1 MPSSGPGRILLLVV
15 LGWAAG
21 VAANAADGPDIRFLD
36 LERGRVAI
44 VDDSDDPYF
53 ALLQQQE
60 IGAKTDAAM
69 PNGAMSW
76 QRNACRSRFQDAVRT
91 FTPEEQAAI
100 TRVITSIYP
109 VLAQRFP
116 LVAKVPWRFIKLERR
131 FEGDTAHTRGHCIV
145 LSAGVMRVFQRD
157 PGYGFDESDA
167 FLLLNEQLHIIERF
181 NRPLFVPLFAQRWGF
196 IHMEEPPALSGQ
208 LRDHQYLDPDSITRD
223 WLYPVPVGSATMLIQ
238 PQIFLRSTSAVP
250 KLPEDRD
257 FVALGVE
264 AHAGGYR
271 YLVGAGGEIAMYELS
286 TVTPYLAAFA
296 PCTELISPNDIAA
309 ELFADLVIALSRAT
323 APPSTPLMDGFST
336 WAQSPQGFGRPAPAP

>member
-1 MPSSGPGRILLLVV
+1 MWLFMAMMC
-15 LGWAAG
+15 WAAG
-21 VAANAADGPDIRFLD
+21 SAARAADGPDIRFLD
-36 LERGRVAI
+36 LERARVAI

-76 QRNACRSRFQDAVRT
+76 MRNACRTRFQDAVRT
-91 FTPEEQAAI
+91 FTPEEQSAI
-100 TRVITSIYP
+100 TRVITSVYP
-109 VLAQRFP
+109 VLAQDYP

-145 LSAGVMRVFQRD
+145 LSEGVMRVFKRD
-157 PGYGFDESDA
+157 PGDSFDESDA
-167 FLLLNEQLHIIERF
+167 FLLLNEQLHIVERF

-196 IHMEEPPALSGQ
+196 IHMDTLPALNGQ
-208 LRDHQYLDPDSITRD
+208 LLDHQYLDPDSITRD
-223 WLYPVPVGSATMLIQ
+223 WLYPVPVGAATMLIQ
-238 PQIFLRSTSAVP
+238 PQLFLRSTSAVP

-264 AHAGGYR
+264 AHGAGYR
-271 YLVGAGGEIAMYELS
+271 YLVGAGGQIAMYELS
-286 TVTPYLAAFA
+286 TVTPYLTAFA

-309 ELFADLVIALSRAT
+309 ELFADLVIARSRAT
-323 APPSTPLMDGFST
+323 APPATPLMEGFRT
-336 WAQSPQGFGRPAPAP
+336 WAESPQGFGRPAAAP